1 MAFTS
6 GPGAGAAGPPSCTAG
21 KGAATVDVVGRGAF
35 AFFFAAFDT
44 FLTTLFAAGRVLR
57 LTFRPRAAF
66 FRPLPT
72 PRFAVF
78 FFFAMRVPPIDQE
91 VVRVNNGFRPRPV
104 PSGTCRLG
112 AGSFTS
118 LARTASDGK
127 WFDVERRHHTSVN
140 PAPAIVN
147 VCGGSFKFV
156 DSTVRHSC
164 RNWIG
169 VR

>member
-1 MAFTS
+1 
-6 GPGAGAAGPPSCTAG
+6 
-21 KGAATVDVVGRGAF
+21 
-35 AFFFAAFDT
+35 
-44 FLTTLFAAGRVLR
+44 LR

-66 FRPLPT
+66 FRALPT
-72 PRFAVF
+72 PRFAAF
-78 FFFAMRVPPIDQE
+78 FFFAMRVSPNRSRGRACEQWISSE
-91 VVRVNNGFRPRPV
+91 PV

-118 LARTASDGK
+118 LARIASDGK

-147 VCGGSFKFV
+147 VRGGSFKFV

-164 RNWIG
+164 RNRIG